1 MCDSILRGPHFLVK
15 CFCSLVSVFI
25 ELICLL
31 HLLFLREFK
40 QIMSKEEVEILGRVR
55 SQHLRS
61 ETTIAIL
68 ESKVEELSE
77 RLDTLTIDL
86 HNTRENVS
94 PLRQKLDNAKQ
105 KILGIAKTPMRLDD
119 SLTKLQKR
127 SASKTWSISRYNK
140 RIASTTNCKL

>member
-1 MCDSILRGPHFLVK
+1 
-15 CFCSLVSVFI
+15 
-25 ELICLL
+25 
-31 HLLFLREFK
+31 
-40 QIMSKEEVEILGRVR
+40 MSKEEVEILESVL
-55 SQHLRS
+55 SQHMRS

-86 HNTRENVS
+86 HNTRETVS

-105 KILGIAKTPMRLDD
+105 KILDD